1 MEASLLQL
9 VLDVAFVGF
18 PQVTEHFRKNQFQG
32 ICADVLQGASIL
44 VFYFLEAL
52 PTDIECRSVEMC
64 RVWRSIAVAAAQAF
78 YVVLGAEYG
87 SHNYLVWIQPLGG
100 QLIKEVVS
108 DGVQQAGGARNE
120 IRDGMRQ

>member
-1 MEASLLQL
+1 
-9 VLDVAFVGF
+9 
-18 PQVTEHFRKNQFQG
+18 
-32 ICADVLQGASIL
+32 
-44 VFYFLEAL
+44 
-52 PTDIECRSVEMC
+52 MC
-64 RVWRSIAVAAAQAF
+64 RVWRSIAVTAAQAF

-87 SHNYLVWIQPLGG
+87 SHNYLVWTQPLGG